1 MLDGGVS
8 IHPTL
13 RPHRDDVMIAV
24 AGLAGGLVLWG
35 VGLGMNPGRVFDGSW
50 LLVPLVLMAC
60 LELLRRTR
68 PAFVA
73 AAGTLVLVLDQLT
86 QGSLA
91 SVMMYTDLIYAAVL
105 YGSPALARRLPVITG
120 AAAVCV
126 LVGMLAWIREPEAIL
141 IGVLTGL
148 VTYGP
153 AATGMLVRN
162 HRETAAAERL
172 RAQQTALLADMD
184 RAQAVNA
191 ERSRMARE
199 LHDMVANHLSAIA
212 IHSTA
217 ALSLDDPATARN
229 ALGVIRENSVDGLA
243 EMRRLIGLL
252 RDSGGDHEAHAQPTL
267 DGLESLVEQARA
279 GGGPSGGLTFAL
291 HDERPD
297 GGTKLPAPVE
307 LAAYRI
313 VQESLTNALKH
324 ASPGEVTIRLS
335 RTDRAL
341 RIVVT
346 SHFGGRDGPRAPGSG
361 AGLVGMG
368 ERATLLDGTFEALP
382 VDTDDPA
389 VKLWRVTAELP
400 VEHQGGT
407 A

>member
-1 MLDGGVS
+1 
-8 IHPTL
+8 
-13 RPHRDDVMIAV
+13 MIAV